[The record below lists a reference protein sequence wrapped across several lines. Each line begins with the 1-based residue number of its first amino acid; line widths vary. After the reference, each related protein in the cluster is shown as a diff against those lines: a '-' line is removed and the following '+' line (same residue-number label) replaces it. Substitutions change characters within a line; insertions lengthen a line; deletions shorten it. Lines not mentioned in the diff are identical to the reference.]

1 MYRNVRKI
9 TQFKI
14 TCYILDIKFEFLVW
28 RLNNFNFLILDPNA
42 RYLDFIF
49 ILCRAVFL
57 MYVRS
62 LNSQVDSNESY
73 YTKGCRFKSWEESLK
88 KGGKLYL
95 FCVEIGSSRP
105 IVRFPLEESP
115 NPNIIKQLGPPPRG
129 QIQDHWCSHLD
140 LSQTSTPSCSPL
152 KPSPLIEGDL
162 YL

>member
-1 MYRNVRKI
+1 MNP
-9 TQFKI
+9 T
-14 TCYILDIKFEFLVW
+14 ILKDVG
-28 RLNNFNFLILDPNA
+28 
-42 RYLDFIF
+42 
-49 ILCRAVFL
+49 
-57 MYVRS
+57 
-62 LNSQVDSNESY
+62 SNPE
-73 YTKGCRFKSWEESLK
+73 KKSLK
-88 KGGKLYL
+88 KGGKFYL

-162 YL
+162 YRSPSLTMVAPNPLDHLVCAI